1 MSHVRIFGA
10 EVAVSSAALNLVLRN
25 VTIESNVRG
34 VRTTGDG
41 SNKLRIEDS
50 SVNANA
56 QEGVYVQAQGEVV
69 LVRSSFKDSNMGVRS
84 GTLSK
89 LYINGCAFKN
99 INYGHYTTGV
109 LSDVLISNSNFSGV
123 SHGLYLAMQYH
134 RKSYNITIKNCTF
147 SEHRQRY
154 NEALYVGLS
163 SSAYRVSVL
172 GCLFQDNTRGI
183 TVSGYGNSGSKVLLG
198 NITMLRH
205 TSYAINFP
213 YVSTQVEILDST
225 FLDNGANTITFS
237 WNRGG
242 GLKMRNCRFE
252 ANAGDHVVRWSQKDK
267 TSFINDNTFV
277 NNTATTTVVFY
288 DGNLGQLF
296 CSNNAFSNPRATFE
310 LRIESN
316 WADSYAVRA
325 RNNWWG
331 TNNMTSI
338 RSRIRDFFLD
348 MTRAEVLLSPIYED
362 SSMDSMNT
370 ANFSTD
376 FGYHGDKLGG
386 RLTNDTVLSVHSLT
400 TVGLTIHVP
409 RGKKLTILANDTLEF
424 EENIG
429 ILVEGNCQI
438 IIRLH

>member
-1 MSHVRIFGA
+1 MAI
-10 EVAVSSAALNLVLRN
+10 SSAALNLVLRN

-69 LVRSSFKDSNMGVRS
+69 LVRSSFKDSYMGVRS

-89 LYINGCAFKN
+89 LYINGCAFTN
-99 INYGHYTTGV
+99 RYHGYYVSGV
-109 LSDVLISNSNFSGV
+109 LSDVVISNSNFSGV
-123 SHGLYLAMQYH
+123 SHGLYLAMRYH
-134 RKSYNITIKNCTF
+134 RESYNVTIQNCTF
-147 SEHRQRY
+147 SGNQAY
-154 NEALYVGLS
+154 YGALYVDLG
-163 SSAYRVSVL
+163 SSAYRVSIL

-183 TVSGYGNSGSKVLLG
+183 TVSGYGNSGSKVLLE

-205 TSYAINFP
+205 TSNAINIGNV
-213 YVSTQVEILDST
+213 YTQVEILDST
-225 FLDNGANTITFS
+225 FLDNRADTITFS

-242 GLKMRNCRFE
+242 GLQIRNCRFE
-252 ANAGDHVVRWSQKDK
+252 ANAGHHVVRLSQKDK
-267 TSFINDNTFV
+267 TSVIKDNTFV
-277 NNTATTTVVFY
+277 NNTATTTMVFY
-288 DGNLGQLF
+288 DANRGQMF
-296 CSNNAFSNPRATFE
+296 CSNNAFNNPRATFE

-331 TNNMTSI
+331 TNNMTLI

-362 SSMDSMNT
+362 SSMDSINT

-376 FGYHGDKLGG
+376 FGFHGDKLGG
-386 RLTNDTVLSVHSLT
+386 RLTNDTVLSVHNLT

-409 RGKKLTILANDTLEF
+409 LGKKLTILANDTLEF
-424 EENIG
+424 EESVG

-438 IIRLH
+438 IFRLH